1 MVVLALMP
9 GPKPEPI
16 KDLPAPP
23 EDRLYG
29 HSGYTGANAMELA
42 RQASLKRDVE
52 MTDDLFMVV
61 CDRLIQGE
69 PLVLICADRA
79 MPSRPQLMRYLFKS
93 ESAREAYYAAR
104 EMQAETLFEEAL
116 LIANDDSN
124 DHSIETRVG
133 KGGTEYTQ
141 RVSHND
147 VLQRAK
153 IKVDQLNRTAAKMSP
168 KRFGD
173 KNVTT
178 VQGDP
183 NAPVALQVITGVP
196 RNEQS
201 LIRGELAAP
210 KVIEGTAVE
219 DV

>member
-1 MVVLALMP
+1 MP
-9 GPKPEPI
+9 KSGEPP

-23 EDRLYG
+23 ADRLYG
-29 HSGYTGANAMELA
+29 YSGLKGADAREMA
-42 RQASLKRDVE
+42 RQADLTRPVDMS
-52 MTDDLFMVV
+52 DDLFMQV

-69 PLVLICADRA
+69 PLVMVCSDRA
-79 MPSRPQLMRYLFKS
+79 MPSRPQLMRYLFKN
-93 ESAREAYYAAR
+93 EKAKDLYYAAR

-116 LIANDDSN
+116 LIAHDDSN
-124 DHSIETRVG
+124 DFSIETRVG

-141 RVSHND
+141 RISHND

-153 IKVDQLNRTAAKMSP
+153 IKVDQLNRTAAKMNP

-183 NAPVALQVITGVP
+183 NQPVALQVVTGVP
-196 RNEQS
+196 RTDNS

-210 KVIEGTAVE
+210 KLIEGTAVE
-219 DV
+219 SDV